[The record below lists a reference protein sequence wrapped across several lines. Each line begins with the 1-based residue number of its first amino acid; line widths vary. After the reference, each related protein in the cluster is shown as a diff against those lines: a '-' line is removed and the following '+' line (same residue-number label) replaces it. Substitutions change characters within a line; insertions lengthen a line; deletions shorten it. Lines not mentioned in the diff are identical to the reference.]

1 MNGLYID
8 SVRLNYDK
16 AEQNGFDKYPLNI
29 RCIKNLNKIDFKNRV
44 TFLVGENG
52 IGKSTFIE
60 ALALKVGLN
69 PEGGT
74 QNTTFSTYDDYSHR
88 RCCNYFGILSL
99 PPLSPHAI
107 LPRKPPENFRK
118 TQTPQKND

>member
-8 SVRLNYDK
+8 SVRINYDK
-16 AEQNGFDKYPLNI
+16 VKDIGFDNYPLNI
-29 RCIKNLNKIDFKNRV
+29 KCIKNLDKIDFKNRV

-74 QNTTFSTYDDYSHR
+74 QNTTFSTYDDYS
-88 RCCNYFGILSL
+88 NLEKYLWVSKFGIPKNIVQITLAINEGA
-99 PPLSPHAI
+99 PPP
-107 LPRKPPENFRK
+107 
-118 TQTPQKND
+118 